1 MESIKLISVN
11 ISNKMDSDQIACKQG
26 TGIYVSVAKRLE
38 IASST
43 VENNK
48 GLLSGAG
55 AYLFNVTLIQIK
67 ETNFKNNVLLENNKI
82 GQDVSGGSIY
92 VKNCDNFQFVNGK
105 IESSFAFEYGGGMY
119 LYNVR

>member
-1 MESIKLISVN
+1 
-11 ISNKMDSDQIACKQG
+11 MDSDQIACKQG